1 MPVRRDPGVSVTA
14 RVLRLLAAFTPES
27 AELTLSELSRR
38 ADLPLSTAHRIVD
51 ELLRWGAVERDAEG
65 RYRVGLR
72 LWEIGALA
80 PRGIGLRD
88 AAMPFLEDLYEATH
102 ENVQLAV
109 LDGTEALYVERISGR
124 EAVSVRTRIG
134 GRLPLHAT
142 GVGLVLLA
150 HADPALQ
157 EEILAGPLRRFTAKT
172 ITSPQALRRVLAD
185 VRLSQFAVADG
196 QVELIALSVAA
207 PIYGPTD
214 EVVAALSIVVPA
226 RHRPEPLIPAVRAA
240 ARGVS
245 RALGAP
251 RTRRRTPF
259 EETRRSVE

>member
-1 MPVRRDPGVSVTA
+1 MAARRDPGVSVTA

-27 AELTLSELSRR
+27 PELTLSQLSRR
-38 ADLPLSTAHRIVD
+38 AELPLSTAHRIVD
-51 ELLRWGAVERDAEG
+51 ELLRWGALERDADG
-65 RYRVGLR
+65 RYRIGLR
-72 LWEIGALA
+72 LWELGALA
-80 PRGIGLRD
+80 PRGVGLRE

-109 LDGTEALYVERISGR
+109 LEGTEALYVERISGR
-124 EAVSVRTRIG
+124 DAVNTVTRIG

-150 HADPALQ
+150 HAEPALQ
-157 EEILAGPLRRFTAKT
+157 EEILAGPLRRFTDKT
-172 ITSPQALRRVLAD
+172 ITSPSVLRRVLAD
-185 VRLSQFAVADG
+185 IRRSQFAVTDG

-226 RHRPEPLIPAVRAA
+226 ESRPEAFVPAVRAA
-240 ARGVS
+240 ARGAS
-245 RALGAP
+245 RVLGAP
-251 RTRRRTPF
+251 RARRPPTPA
-259 EETRRSVE
+259 RDSAP

>member
-1 MPVRRDPGVSVTA
+1 MAARRDPGVSVTA
-14 RVLRLLAAFTPES
+14 RVLRLLGAFTPES
-27 AELTLSELSRR
+27 PELTLSQLSRR
-38 ADLPLSTAHRIVD
+38 AALPLTTTHRIVD
-51 ELLRWGAVERDAEG
+51 ELARWGAIERGADG
-65 RYRVGLR
+65 MYRIGLR
-72 LWEIGALA
+72 LWEVGALA
-80 PRGIGLRD
+80 PRGIGLRE

-109 LDGTEALYVERISGR
+109 LEGTEALYVERISGR
-124 EAVSVRTRIG
+124 DAVNVLTRVG

-157 EEILAGPLRRFTAKT
+157 EEILAGPLRRFTEKT
-172 ITSPQALRRVLAD
+172 ITSPQVLRRTLAD
-185 VRLSQFAVADG
+185 IRRSQFAVTDG

-226 RHRPEPLIPAVRAA
+226 RRRPEPFIPAVRAA

-251 RTRRRTPF
+251 RTRPSTP
-259 EETRRSVE
+259 R